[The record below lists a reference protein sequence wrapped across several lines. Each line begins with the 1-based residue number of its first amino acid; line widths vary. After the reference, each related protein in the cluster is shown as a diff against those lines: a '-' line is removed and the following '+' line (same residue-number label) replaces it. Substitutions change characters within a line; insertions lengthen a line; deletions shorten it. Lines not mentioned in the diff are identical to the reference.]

1 MKKILIIIS
10 VAATLISCGG
20 KEKTVDEIVAGN
32 NLEEI
37 NAKKNELTA
46 KQNAILDEIEK
57 LDIAI
62 ANLDSSLS
70 IPVITTIEAKTTS
83 FKHYVQIQGNV
94 QTKENI
100 VIYPEYAGVLTSVL
114 VKEGQFVNKGEVLA
128 KIDDGGLNQQLSQ
141 METQLALA
149 KTTFERQERLW
160 KDKIGSE
167 IQFLQAKANYE
178 AQQKA
183 VSQMKEQLAK
193 TTITAPFSGV
203 IDDVMSEQGQVVS
216 PGMNQLFRIINLKD
230 MFIEAE
236 IPENYITNIRTGSQV
251 NVYFPVLND
260 TVTST
265 IRQVSNYINPN
276 NRTFKIEI
284 AITNENK
291 MVKPNMTAL
300 LSINNYVNDSALVL
314 PQAII
319 SENAEGEKYVYAVK
333 KGKKNRN
340 YAEKRVIKIGKTQN
354 GVAEITE
361 GIANGDVI
369 IDEGARTVKEE
380 EQVLIKGGN

>member
-70 IPVITTIEAKTTS
+70 IPVITTIEATTTS
-83 FKHYVQIQGNV
+83 FKHYVQIQGSV

-100 VIYPEYAGVLTSVL
+100 VIYPEYAGVLTKVF

-167 IQFLQAKANYE
+167 IQFLQAKTNYE

-183 VSQMKEQLAK
+183 VNQMKEQLAK

-203 IDDVMSEQGQVVS
+203 IDDIMSEQGQVVS

-236 IPENYITNIRTGSQV
+236 IPENYITNIKTGSQV

-314 PQAII
+314 PQSII

-361 GIANGDVI
+361 GIANGDI
-369 IDEGARTVKEE
+369 IIEEGARIVKED
-380 EQVLIKGGN
+380 EQVLIKKM

>member
-20 KEKTVDEIVAGN
+20 KEKTVDEIVASN

-37 NAKKNELTA
+37 NAKKNELTT

-70 IPVITTIEAKTTS
+70 IPVVTTIEAKVTT
-83 FKHYVQIQGNV
+83 FKQYVEIQGNV

-100 VIYPEYAGVLTSVL
+100 VIYPEYAGVLTRVL

-183 VSQMKEQLAK
+183 VNQMKEQLAK

-203 IDDVMSEQGQVVS
+203 IDDVISEQGQVVS
-216 PGMNQLFRIINLKD
+216 PGMNQLFRLINLSD

-236 IPENYITNIRTGSQV
+236 IPENYITNIRNGSKV

-260 TVTST
+260 TISST
-265 IRQVSNYINPN
+265 IRQVGNYINPN

-300 LSINNYVNDSALVL
+300 LSINNYVNDSALIL
-314 PQAII
+314 PQSII
-319 SENAEGEKYVYAVK
+319 SENAEGEKYIYAVK

-354 GVAEITE
+354 GVAEIKE
-361 GIANGDVI
+361 GIANGDI
-369 IDEGARTVKEE
+369 IIEEGSRTVKEE
-380 EQVLIKGGN
+380 EQVLIKKM

>member
-70 IPVITTIEAKTTS
+70 IPVITTIEAKATS

-100 VIYPEYAGVLTSVL
+100 VIYPEYAGVLTRVL

-340 YAEKRVIKIGKTQN
+340 YAEKRVVKIGKTQN

-361 GIANGDVI
+361 GIANGDI
-369 IDEGARTVKEE
+369 IIEEGARIVKED
-380 EQVLIKGGN
+380 EQVLIKKM

>member
-70 IPVITTIEAKTTS
+70 IPVITTIEAKATS
-83 FKHYVQIQGNV
+83 FKHYVQIQGSV

-100 VIYPEYAGVLTSVL
+100 VIYPEYAGVLTKVF

-167 IQFLQAKANYE
+167 IQFLQAKTNYE

-183 VSQMKEQLAK
+183 VNQMKEQLAK

-216 PGMNQLFRIINLKD
+216 PGMNQLFRIINLND

-236 IPENYITNIRTGSQV
+236 IPENYITNIKTGSQV

-354 GVAEITE
+354 GIAEITE
-361 GIANGDVI
+361 GIANGDI
-369 IDEGARTVKEE
+369 IIEEGARIVKED
-380 EQVLIKGGN
+380 EQVLIKKM

>member
-20 KEKTVDEIVAGN
+20 KEKTVDEIVVGN

-70 IPVITTIEAKTTS
+70 IPVITTIEAKATS

-100 VIYPEYAGVLTSVL
+100 VIYPEYAGILTKVL
-114 VKEGQFVNKGEVLA
+114 VKEGQFVNKGEMLA

-183 VSQMKEQLAK
+183 VNQMKEQLAK

-354 GVAEITE
+354 GVAEILE
-361 GIANGDVI
+361 GIANGDII

-380 EQVLIKGGN
+380 EQVLIKKM

>member
-20 KEKTVDEIVAGN
+20 KEKTVDEIVASK

-37 NAKKNELTA
+37 NAKKNELTT

-70 IPVITTIEAKTTS
+70 IPVVTTIEAKATT
-83 FKHYVQIQGNV
+83 FKQYVEIQGNV
-94 QTKENI
+94 KTKENI
-100 VIYPEYAGVLTSVL
+100 VIYPEYAGVLTRVL

-141 METQLALA
+141 METQLALV

-183 VSQMKEQLAK
+183 VNQMKEQLAK

-216 PGMNQLFRIINLKD
+216 PGMNQLFRLINLSD

-236 IPENYITNIRTGSQV
+236 IPENYITNIRNGSKV

-260 TVTST
+260 TISST
-265 IRQVSNYINPN
+265 IRQVGNYINPN

-314 PQAII
+314 PQSII
-319 SENAEGEKYVYAVK
+319 SENAEGEKYIYAVK

-354 GVAEITE
+354 GVAEIKE
-361 GIANGDVI
+361 GIANGDI
-369 IDEGARTVKEE
+369 IIEEGSRTVKEE
-380 EQVLIKGGN
+380 EQVLIKKM

>member
-10 VAATLISCGG
+10 FAATLISCGG

-46 KQNAILDEIEK
+46 KQNAILDDIEK

-70 IPVITTIEAKTTS
+70 IPVITTIEAKATS

-100 VIYPEYAGVLTSVL
+100 VIYPEYAGVLTRVL

-178 AQQKA
+178 AQQKS
-183 VSQMKEQLAK
+183 VNQMKEQLAK

-340 YAEKRVIKIGKTQN
+340 YAEKRLVKIGKTQN

-361 GIANGDVI
+361 GIANGDI
-369 IDEGARTVKEE
+369 IIEEGARTVKEE
-380 EQVLIKGGN
+380 EQVLIKKM

>member
-70 IPVITTIEAKTTS
+70 IPVITTIEAKSTS
-83 FKHYVQIQGNV
+83 FKHYVQIQGSV

-100 VIYPEYAGVLTSVL
+100 VIYPEYAGVLTKVF

-167 IQFLQAKANYE
+167 IQFLQAKTNYE

-183 VSQMKEQLAK
+183 VNQMKEQLAK

-216 PGMNQLFRIINLKD
+216 PGMNQLFRIINLND

-236 IPENYITNIRTGSQV
+236 IPENYITNIKTGSQV

-361 GIANGDVI
+361 GIANGDI
-369 IDEGARTVKEE
+369 IIEEGARIVKED
-380 EQVLIKGGN
+380 EQVLIKKM

>member
-20 KEKTVDEIVAGN
+20 KEKTVDEIVASK

-37 NAKKNELTA
+37 NAKKNELTT

-70 IPVITTIEAKTTS
+70 IPVVTTIEAKATT
-83 FKHYVQIQGNV
+83 FKQYVEIQGNV
-94 QTKENI
+94 KTKENI
-100 VIYPEYAGVLTSVL
+100 VIYPEYAGVLTRVL

-183 VSQMKEQLAK
+183 VNQMKEQLAK

-216 PGMNQLFRIINLKD
+216 PGMNQLFRLINLSD

-236 IPENYITNIRTGSQV
+236 IPENYITNIRNGSKV

-260 TVTST
+260 TISST
-265 IRQVSNYINPN
+265 IRQVGNYINPN

-314 PQAII
+314 PQSII
-319 SENAEGEKYVYAVK
+319 SENAEGEKYIYAVK

-354 GVAEITE
+354 GVAEIKE
-361 GIANGDVI
+361 GIANGDI
-369 IDEGARTVKEE
+369 IIEEGSRTVKEE
-380 EQVLIKGGN
+380 EQVLIKKM

>member
-70 IPVITTIEAKTTS
+70 IPVITTIEAKATS

-100 VIYPEYAGVLTSVL
+100 VIYPEYAGVLTRVL

-183 VSQMKEQLAK
+183 VNQMKEQLAK

-340 YAEKRVIKIGKTQN
+340 YAEKRVVKIGKTQN

-361 GIANGDVI
+361 GIANGDI
-369 IDEGARTVKEE
+369 IIEEGARIVKEE
-380 EQVLIKGGN
+380 EQVLIKKM

>member
-70 IPVITTIEAKTTS
+70 IPVITTIEAKATS

-100 VIYPEYAGVLTSVL
+100 VIYPEYAGVLTRVL

-183 VSQMKEQLAK
+183 VNQMKEQLAK

-340 YAEKRVIKIGKTQN
+340 YAEKRLVKIGKTQN

-361 GIANGDVI
+361 GIANGDII

-380 EQVLIKGGN
+380 EQVLIKKM